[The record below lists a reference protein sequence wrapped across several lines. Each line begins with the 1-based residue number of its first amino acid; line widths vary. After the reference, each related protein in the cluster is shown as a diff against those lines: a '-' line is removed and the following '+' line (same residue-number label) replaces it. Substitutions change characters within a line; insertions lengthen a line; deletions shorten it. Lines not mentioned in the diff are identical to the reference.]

1 MAWECPVCLSSGTH
15 LEQILPAWRDFYVE
29 EDLKYLKSTSLT
41 RCASEITDAA
51 LMSSY
56 LASERLHI
64 EDSSTEEIVSSI
76 PGLEDLV
83 KKYERLF
90 FLSKVRV
97 FIASFLLGLSLTF
110 LIKLLVN

>member
-1 MAWECPVCLSSGTH
+1 MAWECPVCLSCGTH

-29 EDLKYLKSTSLT
+29 EELKYLKSTSLT
-41 RCASEITDAA
+41 RCASEIDDAA

-56 LASERLHI
+56 LASAQLHI
-64 EDSSTEEIVSSI
+64 EEESTEEIVSSI
-76 PGLEDLV
+76 PGLDALV
-83 KKYERLF
+83 RKYEKLF

-110 LIKLLVN
+110 LISLLVS